1 MASSRRQLLSGAA
14 RIGAGAALVAAMAG
28 CANLTS
34 STVQS
39 DAQLIAT
46 GLQGILV
53 DLQNIPNL
61 VVPAD
66 VVAKVQNELTI
77 IENNAANIGS
87 IVGSPA
93 AQAISTAVGVVAA
106 ALTPFFP
113 AAPMVAVA
121 VQAAVV
127 LAQGLINSLPAKSA
141 VAGRMD
147 APRARAVLVAAAT
160 K

>member
-1 MASSRRQLLSGAA
+1 MASRRAFLSGAA
-14 RIGAGAALVAAMAG
+14 GIGAGAALMSVAG

-53 DLQNIPNL
+53 DLQAVPNL
-61 VVPAD
+61 VIPAD
-66 VVAKVQNELTI
+66 VIAKVQNELGI
-77 IENNAANIGS
+77 ISANAANIGS

-106 ALTPFFP
+106 AVAPFFP

-127 LAQGLINSLPAKSA
+127 LAQGLINAIPAKSA
-141 VAGRMD
+141 VAGHMD
-147 APRARAVLVAAAT
+147 ATRARAFLAAAAT

>member
-1 MASSRRQLLSGAA
+1 MASRRTFLGGAA
-14 RIGAGAALVAAMAG
+14 AIGAGAALSVAG

-34 STVQS
+34 STVQQ

-46 GLQGILV
+46 GLSGILV
-53 DLQNIPNL
+53 DLQAVPNL
-61 VVPAD
+61 VIPAD
-66 VVAKVQNELTI
+66 VVAKIQNELTI
-77 IENNAANIGS
+77 IENNAAGIGS
-87 IVGSPA
+87 LVGSPA
-93 AQAISTAVGVVAA
+93 AQAISTAVGILATAVA
-106 ALTPFFP
+106 PFFP

-121 VQAAVV
+121 IQAAVV
-127 LAQGLINSLPAKSA
+127 LAQGLINSIPTKSA

>member
-1 MASSRRQLLSGAA
+1 MASRRTFLGGAA
-14 RIGAGAALVAAMAG
+14 GIGATVTLAG
-28 CANLTS
+28 LSSCAGLTS

-46 GLQGILV
+46 GLSGILV
-53 DLQNIPNL
+53 DLQAVPNL
-61 VVPAD
+61 VIPAD
-66 VVAKVQNELTI
+66 VAAKIQNELTI
-77 IENNAANIGS
+77 IENNAAGIGS
-87 IVGSPA
+87 LVGSPA
-93 AQAISTAVGVVAA
+93 AQAISTAVGILATAVA
-106 ALTPFFP
+106 PFFP

-121 VQAAVV
+121 IQAAVV
-127 LAQGLINSLPAKSA
+127 LAQGLINAIPAKSA

>member
-1 MASSRRQLLSGAA
+1 MATRRAFLSGAA
-14 RIGAGAALVAAMAG
+14 GIGAGAALMSVAG

-53 DLQNIPNL
+53 DLQAIPNL
-61 VVPAD
+61 VIPAD
-66 VVAKVQNELTI
+66 VIAKVQNELGI
-77 IENNAANIGS
+77 ISANAANIGS

-106 ALTPFFP
+106 AVAPFFP

-127 LAQGLINSLPAKSA
+127 LAQGLINSIPAKSA

-147 APRARAVLVAAAT
+147 ATRARAFLAAAAT

>member
-1 MASSRRQLLSGAA
+1 MATRRAFISGAA
-14 RIGAGAALVAAMAG
+14 GIGAGAALMSVAG

-46 GLQGILV
+46 GLSGILV
-53 DLQNIPNL
+53 DLQAVPGL
-61 VVPAD
+61 VIPAD
-66 VVAKVQNELTI
+66 VATKIQNELTI
-77 IENNAANIGS
+77 INNNAANIGS
-87 IVGSPA
+87 LVGSPA
-93 AQAISTAVGVVAA
+93 AQAISTAVGILATAVA
-106 ALTPFFP
+106 PFFP

-121 VQAAVV
+121 IQAAVV
-127 LAQGLINSLPAKSA
+127 LAQGLVNAIPAKSA

-147 APRARAVLVAAAT
+147 APRARAVLVAVAT